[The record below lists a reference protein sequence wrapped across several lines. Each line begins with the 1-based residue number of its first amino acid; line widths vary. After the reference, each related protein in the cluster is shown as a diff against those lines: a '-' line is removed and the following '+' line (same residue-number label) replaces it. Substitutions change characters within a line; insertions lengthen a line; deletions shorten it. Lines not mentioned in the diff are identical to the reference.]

1 MRLSSEFPPSTA
13 WTYDVDRDAWL
24 NLSLDFLQPHSPDFA
39 YPVASDGG
47 LICFGSGRDFITC
60 NPITKSWRR
69 LPYLS
74 HTEQEFMEHSVQ
86 AFGLSYKPAADGYD
100 FFVLNCSDS
109 DRPSV
114 VWLTRFCSLTCQWNS
129 MPCFTLPDSYK
140 LCRNSTISC
149 NSILYTLWKKG
160 QDMTIFAYGSDGW
173 KELEVP
179 ECSSTLLRAYM
190 LDFRGTLYMLG
201 GVGAIWLEENVWV
214 RPTTVRIW
222 KLQGQNNAWTEIT
235 RMPAPIL
242 HDFCR
247 RIDFDELQCWGKNGV
262 LYMKSLASDILMYNL
277 SVNQW
282 SWTKEVPAF
291 VETLA
296 LIFEPSL
303 SASA

>member
-1 MRLSSEFPPSTA
+1 MEELPKEVLGNILSRLSTYDVVRVASTCRAFKALVASEKFPSSCSSVSLLLLLHSDNSMRLSSEFPPSTA

-114 VWLTRFCSLTCQWNS
+114 VWLTR
-129 MPCFTLPDSYK
+129 
-140 LCRNSTISC
+140 
-149 NSILYTLWKKG
+149 
-160 QDMTIFAYGSDGW
+160 
-173 KELEVP
+173 
-179 ECSSTLLRAYM
+179 
-190 LDFRGTLYMLG
+190 GTLYMLG